1 MQTSRLLTAMNW
13 QHAIGEV
20 LLIVVGIT
28 IAIAVDS
35 AWKDQQARSEEAA
48 LLSQILVTLESDYEL
63 LQISLANVQKREKL
77 LTDLRQ
83 RVEAGQPYSD
93 DLAENFRYM
102 RRFQMSLINTS
113 PYEDLKASGLD
124 LVSNHVLR
132 QQLINFYDRQL
143 RRLTGRDEM
152 DRMQNLREVQPYL
165 QTRIWYDGMPLDYD
179 VLTKD
184 NEFIYILE
192 HRIEAVQKRTV
203 PLYEE
208 TVVLAR
214 DLVSSLKSQLADRK

>member
-1 MQTSRLLTAMNW
+1 MRTSRILAAMNW
-13 QHAIGEV
+13 KHAIGEV

-28 IAIAVDS
+28 IAIALDS
-35 AWKDQQARSEEAA
+35 AWKDQQARSEETA
-48 LLSQILVTLESDYEL
+48 LLSQILVSLESDYETL
-63 LQISLANVQKREKL
+63 ENQLAVVRQRERL

-93 DLAENFRYM
+93 DLAENFRTM
-102 RRFQMSLINTS
+102 RFWQTTLINTS

-132 QQLINFYDRQL
+132 QQLINFYDRHL
-143 RRLTGRDEM
+143 RRLADRDET
-152 DRMQNLREVQPYL
+152 DRMQNLREVQPFL
-165 QTRIWYDGMPLDYD
+165 QTRIRYNGVPLDYD
-179 VLTKD
+179 VLTQN

-208 TVVLAR
+208 TVAVAG
-214 DLVSSLKSQLADRK
+214 DLVSAIKAELAERK

>member
-1 MQTSRLLTAMNW
+1 MRTSKLLTAVNW
-13 QHAIGEV
+13 KHAVGEV
-20 LLIVVGIT
+20 FLIVVGIT
-28 IAIAVDS
+28 IAISLDS
-35 AWKDQQARSEEAA
+35 AWKDQQARSEETA
-48 LLSQILVTLESDYEL
+48 LLSQILVTLESDYES
-63 LQISLANVQKREKL
+63 LQINLANVQKREKL

-143 RRLTGRDEM
+143 RRLTGRDEI

-165 QTRIWYDGMPLDYD
+165 QTRIRYDGMPLDYD
-179 VLTKD
+179 VLTQD

-214 DLVSSLKSQLADRK
+214 DLVSSLKAQLADRK

>member
-1 MQTSRLLTAMNW
+1 MQTSRLLTAVNW

-35 AWKDQQARSEEAA
+35 AWKEQQARSAEAA
-48 LLSQILVTLESDYEL
+48 LLSQILVTLESDYES
-63 LQISLANVQKREKL
+63 LQINLADVRKREKL
-77 LTDLRQ
+77 LTDLRR

-113 PYEDLKASGLD
+113 PYEDLKVSGLD
-124 LVSNHVLR
+124 LVANHVLR
-132 QQLINFYDRQL
+132 QQLINFYDRQR
-143 RRLTGRDEM
+143 RRLTGRDEI

-165 QTRIWYDGMPLDYD
+165 QTRIRYSGEPLDYD
-179 VLTKD
+179 ALKQD

-192 HRIEAVQKRTV
+192 HRISAVQNRTV

-208 TVVLAR
+208 TVALAQ
-214 DLVSSLKSQLADRK
+214 DLVSSLKAELAERK